1 MTKKLD
7 KVDLKIL
14 SELSVDAQMPYT
26 EVAKRAN
33 VSSGTVHLRMK
44 KMMDAGMVKGT
55 TLSMDYTK
63 MGWTVSSFVGIY
75 LKDTSKFN
83 EAYKALSEIPEVVKI
98 HYTTGRFNVFIKIH
112 AQDNQHLKEILQEKV
127 EPIPFI
133 RRTETFLSLEESL
146 NRHILFDE
154 SNG

>member
-1 MTKKLD
+1 MSKKLD

-14 SELSVDAQMPYT
+14 SDLSVDAQKPYT
-26 EVAKRAN
+26 EVAKSAN

-44 KMMDAGMVKGT
+44 KMVDAGMVKGT
-55 TLSMDYTK
+55 TLSMNYA
-63 MGWTVSSFVGIY
+63 FVGIY
-75 LKDTSKFN
+75 LKDTSKYT
-83 EAYKALSEIPEVVKI
+83 EAYEALKAIPEVVKI

-112 AQDNQHLKEILQEKV
+112 ARDNHHLKEILQEKV
-127 EPIPFI
+127 EPIPLI

-154 SNG
+154 TT

>member
-1 MTKKLD
+1 MSKKLD
-7 KVDLKIL
+7 KVDLRIL
-14 SELSVDAQMPYT
+14 SELSEDAQMAYT

-55 TLSMDYTK
+55 TLSMNYAR
-63 MGWTVSSFVGIY
+63 MGWTVSAFVGIY
-75 LKDTSKFN
+75 LKNTAKYE
-83 EAYKALSEIPEVVKI
+83 EAYNSLQAIPEVVKI

-112 AQDNQHLKEILQEKV
+112 ARDNHHLKEILQEKV
-127 EPIPFI
+127 EPIPVI

-154 SNG
+154 ST

>member
-1 MTKKLD
+1 MSKKLD

-14 SELSVDAQMPYT
+14 SELSDDAQMPYT

-44 KMMDAGMVKGT
+44 KMMEAGMVKGT

-63 MGWTVSSFVGIY
+63 MGWTVSAFVGIY
-75 LKDTSKFN
+75 LRDTSKFK
-83 EAYKALSEIPEVVKI
+83 EAYNALKAIPEVVKI
-98 HYTTGRFNVFIKIH
+98 HYTTGRFNVFIKVH
-112 AQDNQHLKEILQEKV
+112 ARDNQHLKEILQDKV
-127 EPIPFI
+127 EPIEYI

-146 NRHILFDE
+146 NRHILFEE
-154 SNG
+154 ST

>member
-1 MTKKLD
+1 MSKKLD

-14 SELSVDAQMPYT
+14 SDLSVDAQKPYT
-26 EVAKRAN
+26 EVAKSAN

-44 KMMDAGMVKGT
+44 KMVDAGMVKGT
-55 TLSMDYTK
+55 TLSMNYAK
-63 MGWTVSSFVGIY
+63 MGWTVSAFVGIY
-75 LKDTSKFN
+75 LKDTSKYT
-83 EAYKALSEIPEVVKI
+83 EAYEALKAIPEVVKI

-112 AQDNQHLKEILQEKV
+112 ARDNHHLKEILQEKV
-127 EPIPFI
+127 EPIPLI

-154 SNG
+154 TT